1 MSTLIQGKSGQTE
14 QKQICWQDFLKV
26 ESSSPEEIDMVSF
39 KIRNAFR
46 ALLEQFED
54 SEFIKYLVAPSP
66 EALSGY
72 FQCTVKDIEEALQ
85 ALKQLGYDYESR
97 GPHQPITLWDP
108 LIRTQPK
115 PESSPSRLRLLYE
128 NFFMIP
134 AFSH

>member
-1 MSTLIQGKSGQTE
+1 MPTLNQHKSGQSE
-14 QKQICWQDFLKV
+14 QKQVFWQDFLKV
-26 ESSSPEEIDMVSF
+26 ESAASDEADTVSF

-85 ALKQLGYDYESR
+85 ELKQLGYDYESR
-97 GPHQPITLWDP
+97 GTHQPITLWDP
-108 LIRTQPK
+108 LVRTQPQ
-115 PESSPSRLRLLYE
+115 PADSPSRLRLLYE